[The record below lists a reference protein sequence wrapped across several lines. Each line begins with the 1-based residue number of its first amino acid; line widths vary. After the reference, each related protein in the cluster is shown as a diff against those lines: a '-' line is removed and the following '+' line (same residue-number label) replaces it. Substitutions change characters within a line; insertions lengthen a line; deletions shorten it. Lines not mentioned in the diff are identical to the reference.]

1 MRNLSLGIPAWEFD
15 RHRFTAYHQS
25 TLAIGNFAFRRSKNV
40 SIFNLELDER
50 SIQNAIRRVLDN
62 GLNIEPSKEFG
73 HGNSAKE
80 FLSVLESDDFWKTK
94 IQKFFRDR

>member
-1 MRNLSLGIPAWEFD
+1 MRNLSLGIPAWKFD

-40 SIFNLELDER
+40 SIFNVELDER

-62 GLNIEPSKEFG
+62 GLNIEP
-73 HGNSAKE
+73 AKE